1 MATISFLFCS
11 SYVDVA
17 IRSLYFIAHKIIIQV
32 KVYSVLNLGDRN
44 YLGLIQLVDYDYV
57 INVSFFCLLNRLDRR
72 NTNWGDCRWW

>member
-11 SYVDVA
+11 PYVDVA
-17 IRSLYFIAHKIIIQV
+17 IRSLYFIAHNIIQV

-57 INVSFFCLLNRLDRR
+57 INVSFLSAK
-72 NTNWGDCRWW
+72 

>member
-32 KVYSVLNLGDRN
+32 KVYSILNLGDRN

-57 INVSFFCLLNRLDRR
+57 INVSFLS
-72 NTNWGDCRWW
+72 GK

>member
-72 NTNWGDCRWW
+72 NTNSRDCRWW

>member
-17 IRSLYFIAHKIIIQV
+17 IRSLYFIAHIIIIQV
-32 KVYSVLNLGDRN
+32 KVYSALNLGDRK

-57 INVSFFCLLNRLDRR
+57 INVSFLSAK
-72 NTNWGDCRWW
+72 